1 MSNRVSGQAFRSALA
16 LVAVAVTTISLA
28 GCSSLGGYGFQD
40 PVVTGSTT
48 SVAAGNMNQA
58 MPQPLS
64 VSPSSSARYLPPA
77 DIGRRMSGD
86 PFITSGVASSSP
98 NIISQD
104 LPSLKS
110 SPAMGSKQTMPAQL
124 SSAPI
129 DVASNVKPAA
139 SKLSIVPQ
147 SGYTHV
153 IESGESLYAIAR
165 KYNVT
170 TDALVRANG
179 LSSPDKIV
187 VGQKITVPGAA
198 ATPAQSA
205 PIDNIATGAVTKT
218 VHPAT
223 KIQPMPVKREAIRT
237 KVAAAIPAAAQVK
250 ISDAE
255 KFRWPVSGKMVTNFA
270 ASKGTGI
277 NIEVPE
283 GTAIRAAESGTVI
296 YVGSAVEGY
305 GNLVL
310 IKHSNG
316 YVSAYAHLSQ
326 ITTVKGDEVMRGDAI
341 GLAGMTGAVTRP
353 QLHFELR
360 QGATPVDP
368 IPLLAS

>member
-1 MSNRVSGQAFRSALA
+1 
-16 LVAVAVTTISLA
+16 
-28 GCSSLGGYGFQD
+28 
-40 PVVTGSTT
+40 
-48 SVAAGNMNQA
+48 
-58 MPQPLS
+58 
-64 VSPSSSARYLPPA
+64 
-77 DIGRRMSGD
+77 
-86 PFITSGVASSSP
+86 
-98 NIISQD
+98 
-104 LPSLKS
+104 
-110 SPAMGSKQTMPAQL
+110 MPAQL
-124 SSAPI
+124 SVAPI
-129 DVASNVKPAA
+129 EVASNAKPVA
-139 SKLSIVPQ
+139 SNLSIVPQ
-147 SGYTHV
+147 TGYTHV
-153 IESGESLYAIAR
+153 IESGESLYTIAR

-179 LSSPDKIV
+179 LSSPDKII

-198 ATPAQSA
+198 KAPAQSA

-218 VHPAT
+218 ASPAT
-223 KIQPMPVKREAIRT
+223 KIQPIPAKREVTRT
-237 KVAAAIPAAAQVK
+237 KIAAAIPAAAQVE
-250 ISDAE
+250 ISNAE

-341 GLAGMTGAVTRP
+341 GLAGMTGAVSRP